1 MEAAVSED
9 FSLGL
14 VFQGSLRYML
24 KDEEIFYFGNNQSFI
39 NCI

>member
-14 VFQGSLRYML
+14 IFQGSQRYVLR
-24 KDEEIFYFGNNQSFI
+24 DEEIFLLWK
-39 NCI
+39 